1 MSSITKVIV
10 TLVIGIGLGIAGMM
24 LFGNQTH
31 QVNTPKNMAKEP
43 LYWVAPMDA
52 NYRRDKPGKSPM
64 GMDLVPIYEEDLS
77 SDTESDD
84 VVVISSTVEQNL
96 GVKTAMVE
104 RGTMTNTINTV
115 GYVQYDENKI
125 FHIHPR
131 VEGWVETLYVKAIGD
146 PVSKNQ
152 PLYRLYSPELVNAQ
166 EEFLLAL
173 KSKQPNLIRAARNRL
188 QAFKI
193 SDSYIVQLEKTGNVT
208 QTVTFYSP
216 ADGVVDHL
224 NIREGFFVNLDTTL
238 FSIVQL
244 DQVWVEAEVYER
256 DAAVIKTGLPV
267 TMTLDYL
274 PGKEWQGVIDYVY
287 PTLNEQSR
295 TLPVRLVFSNP
306 DNLLKPN
313 MYADIQI
320 RAEPSSDVYMVPK
333 QAVIRTG
340 NEDRVVLALGAGKF
354 KSVPIRIGR
363 VGNDTIEIIDGVTD
377 ADTVVTSAQFLLDS
391 ESNKAAEL
399 TRMTAEEEKEVAI
412 WAQGII
418 NHVMT
423 EQRLVKI
430 SHGPIEALGMMGM
443 TMHFELADSIDI
455 TTLAAGQE
463 LHFRIVQ
470 SESGMYQIVEVHIMA
485 MSSADDMSE
494 DESSDDDMHHH

>member
-1 MSSITKVIV
+1 
-10 TLVIGIGLGIAGMM
+10 
-24 LFGNQTH
+24 
-31 QVNTPKNMAKEP
+31 
-43 LYWVAPMDA
+43 
-52 NYRRDKPGKSPM
+52 
-64 GMDLVPIYEEDLS
+64 
-77 SDTESDD
+77 
-84 VVVISSTVEQNL
+84 
-96 GVKTAMVE
+96 
-104 RGTMTNTINTV
+104 
-115 GYVQYDENKI
+115 
-125 FHIHPR
+125 
-131 VEGWVETLYVKAIGD
+131 
-146 PVSKNQ
+146 
-152 PLYRLYSPELVNAQ
+152 
-166 EEFLLAL
+166 
-173 KSKQPNLIRAARNRL
+173 
-188 QAFKI
+188 
-193 SDSYIVQLEKTGNVT
+193 
-208 QTVTFYSP
+208 
-216 ADGVVDHL
+216 
-224 NIREGFFVNLDTTL
+224 
-238 FSIVQL
+238 
-244 DQVWVEAEVYER
+244 
-256 DAAVIKTGLPV
+256 
-267 TMTLDYL
+267 
-274 PGKEWQGVIDYVY
+274 
-287 PTLNEQSR
+287 
-295 TLPVRLVFSNP
+295 
-306 DNLLKPN
+306 